1 MIRGIIK
8 TLLVGWVTKKFAQRS
23 ARRNGTVAGNSYP
36 DRRV

>member
-8 TLLVGWVTKKFAQRS
+8 ALFVGWVTKKFAERS
-23 ARRNGTVAGNSYP
+23 ARRNGTVAANSYP